1 MRKDSVKK
9 VLDRIDNTKS
19 DLIKFLSDS
28 IKFKSINP
36 EMMDENISEL
46 QDYQEWT
53 NKKLLS
59 WKVFDDVSLKSS
71 DITQPNVIA
80 TLNNDNKGSLI
91 FNGHSDV
98 VPVTKKCLATRISVG
113 R

>member
-53 NKKLLS
+53 KKKLLS
-59 WKVFDDVSLKSS
+59 WKILIPSS
-71 DITQPNVIA
+71 PEETE
-80 TLNNDNKGSLI
+80 
-91 FNGHSDV
+91 
-98 VPVTKKCLATRISVG
+98 VTE
-113 R
+113 

>member
-36 EMMDENISEL
+36 EMMDGNISEL

-59 WKVFDDVSLKSS
+59 
-71 DITQPNVIA
+71 
-80 TLNNDNKGSLI
+80 
-91 FNGHSDV
+91 
-98 VPVTKKCLATRISVG
+98 
-113 R
+113 